1 MSINPQSSAHREGAR
16 PRVREKAVLAVQSA
30 VRAQTRARVL
40 AVVVLAVILS
50 THGGSVL
57 AAPAPGARTA
67 GPVPGVASA
76 VRAGAGG
83 GGGGAGGFGQ
93 AAPGAEQRA
102 VAAPRVQAR

>member
-1 MSINPQSSAHREGAR
+1 MSINQQSPAHREGAR

-50 THGGSVL
+50 THGGSVF

-83 GGGGAGGFGQ
+83 GGAGGFGQ
-93 AAPGAEQRA
+93 AAPGAGQRA
-102 VAAPRVQAR
+102 VAAPRVQARAV

>member
-1 MSINPQSSAHREGAR
+1 MSINPQSPAHREGAR

-50 THGGSVL
+50 THGGSVF
-57 AAPAPGARTA
+57 ATPATGARTA

-76 VRAGAGG
+76 VRAGAA
-83 GGGGAGGFGQ
+83 GAGGFGQ
-93 AAPGAEQRA
+93 AASGAGQRA
-102 VAAPRVQAR
+102 VAAPRIQAPAG